1 MSIAFIK
8 QSYIAGIEIS
18 NIGEF
23 LSPED
28 IQKYYAKF
36 FIILCSKIRALM
48 NSEIQNE
55 KKQFDTI
62 GLFQQSLQKEIIYGL
77 IKEVLFDYDI
87 SPHSIAS
94 DVELSVQTAFIKGY
108 LEYQHLSEDENLEFE
123 LSVRGGPQPISDWIY
138 SMLQVKSNKTPSS
151 YSSTPDE
158 LLWNY
163 FILSSYYSVHAV
175 FTRLEGSSTKIAEL
189 AEDGFR
195 TGHRKNGGSYVYFVA
210 DPIYG
215 DKEILGGSY
224 EYVKYFAD
232 SKTHEVHHLIPAK
245 LLEITGILSYME
257 GPCIRMEKKD
267 HEETQSYKKKR
278 MLSDDYFQKQLRYL
292 KENNIRAAIEIEITD
307 LRAKFGSKYD
317 DAIKEVLK
325 YVSELEE
332 KMKNKNGATYA

>member
-1 MSIAFIK
+1 MSVAFIK

-87 SPHSIAS
+87 SPHSIAM

-108 LEYQHLSEDENLEFE
+108 LEYQHLSEDENLEFK
-123 LSVRGGPQPISDWIY
+123 LSARGGPQPISDWIY

-189 AEDGFR
+189 AEDEFR

>member
-1 MSIAFIK
+1 MSVAFIK

-55 KKQFDTI
+55 KKQFDNI

-87 SPHSIAS
+87 SPLSIAM
-94 DVELSVQTAFIKGY
+94 DIELSVQTAFIKGY
-108 LEYQHLSEDENLEFE
+108 LEYQHLSEDENLEFK
-123 LSVRGGPQPISDWIY
+123 LSARGGPQPISDWIY
-138 SMLQVKSNKTPSS
+138 SMLQVKSNITPSS
-151 YSSTPDE
+151 YSSTQDE

-175 FTRLEGSSTKIAEL
+175 FTRLKGSSTKIAEL

-195 TGHRKNGGSYVYFVA
+195 TGHRKNGASYVYFVA

-307 LRAKFGSKYD
+307 LRAKFGSKYN

>member
-1 MSIAFIK
+1 MK
-8 QSYIAGIEIS
+8 
-18 NIGEF
+18 
-23 LSPED
+23 
-28 IQKYYAKF
+28 
-36 FIILCSKIRALM
+36 
-48 NSEIQNE
+48 

-87 SPHSIAS
+87 SPLSIAS

>member
-1 MSIAFIK
+1 MSVAFIK

-87 SPHSIAS
+87 SPHSIAM

-108 LEYQHLSEDENLEFE
+108 LEYQHLSEDENLEFK
-123 LSVRGGPQPISDWIY
+123 LSARGGPQPISDWIY